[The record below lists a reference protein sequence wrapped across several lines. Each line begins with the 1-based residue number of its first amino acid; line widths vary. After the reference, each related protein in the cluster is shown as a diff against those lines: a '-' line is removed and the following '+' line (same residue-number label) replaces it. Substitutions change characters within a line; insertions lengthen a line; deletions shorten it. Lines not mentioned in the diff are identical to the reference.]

1 MATLVGRN
9 KQRALRRMFNP
20 RDPDDIRVH
29 FSSLEHKCLVLHSDG
44 TLNKAIDDI
53 SNQSMLQWISMN
65 RPSASIIR
73 HRVKRIFR
81 A

>member
-44 TLNKAIDDI
+44 MLNKAIDAPMD
-53 SNQSMLQWISMN
+53 
-65 RPSASIIR
+65 
-73 HRVKRIFR
+73 
-81 A
+81 